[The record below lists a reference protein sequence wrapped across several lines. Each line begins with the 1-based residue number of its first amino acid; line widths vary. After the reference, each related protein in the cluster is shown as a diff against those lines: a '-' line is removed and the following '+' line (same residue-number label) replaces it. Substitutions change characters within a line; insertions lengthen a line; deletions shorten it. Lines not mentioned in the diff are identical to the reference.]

1 LPWRSRASN
10 AIGCANEKEKSHKR
24 TSKARPARTREHTT
38 AEQAWSPVEKAW
50 LKFADKFQTFH
61 QTPNNDN
68 DRDDRPWEAALNA
81 ANGAAYAVIVEPA
94 TCLHDM
100 EIKIQAWAFTSDIET
115 GNHLTD
121 LAHWQPHK
129 HTQHSDFIASLRDD
143 IRAIMRLVGMAMAAV
158 RSIKAPSPADRDE
171 AVHP

>member
-1 LPWRSRASN
+1 MKKR
-10 AIGCANEKEKSHKR
+10 KSHKR

-38 AEQAWSPVEKAW
+38 AEQAWSPVEKA

-121 LAHWQPHK
+121 LAAGRYRTTIAPSRVSVTEQTNKGANTIQGLPVRS
-129 HTQHSDFIASLRDD
+129 HSPPL
-143 IRAIMRLVGMAMAAV
+143 MVGMMTAQV
-158 RSIKAPSPADRDE
+158 
-171 AVHP
+171 